1 MSQYTEKDASS
12 GSQVAQ
18 SVNDGKK
25 NAEADMSV
33 TPAHGEKGG
42 YEGDTM
48 VIDGPPGANP
58 AEGGVHRTLK
68 QRHMAMIALGGA
80 IGTGLF
86 VGSGSA
92 LNTGGP
98 VGLWLGYIFMS
109 SMVYAMMVALGE
121 MAALY
126 PVSGA
131 FTHYAARF
139 VDPSLGFALGFN
151 YWYSYAITIPTE
163 LVAAQIVISY
173 WDTTTPAAAY
183 ITVCLVGV
191 WVINFLGAKAYGEAE
206 FWFSS
211 IKVITIVGLIILGIV
226 LMCGGG
232 PNHDAIGFRYWRNP
246 GPFNHISING
256 DSGDVIGGRWGEF
269 LAFWSVFVQAAFSF
283 IGTEIIATTLGEAE
297 NPRKTVPKA
306 IKRVFFRLLFFY
318 VAGTFIIS
326 VLVPYNEPRL
336 LNGASNAAASPF
348 VIAISNAGIKA
359 LPSIVNAVLLIAAW
373 SAGNS
378 DLYAASRTLYA
389 LALERQMPRIF
400 RRCTKRGLPIYC
412 VALTGLFG
420 VLAYMNTGGETA
432 TTAFNWLYNLSAI
445 TGIITWWAILLSYL
459 RFYYGLKKQG
469 LSRDNFPYR
478 APLQPWLS
486 WYGFIFFSLIILL
499 NGFTVFLKG
508 NWDTSDFFA
517 AYITLPI
524 FVICWV
530 GWKVVKKTKWIPLA
544 EIDFEAGRREIDEL
558 EILDN
563 ERFKVEGRWAKIMS
577 ILF

>member
-1 MSQYTEKDASS
+1 MSLSEKQDFGS
-12 GSQVAQ
+12 GSQTPYEW
-18 SVNDGKK
+18 SKK
-25 NAEADMSV
+25 EGNGVDTIV
-33 TPAHGEKGG
+33 TPANGEHGG
-42 YEGDTM
+42 YAGEGNY
-48 VIDGPPGANP
+48 VRP
-58 AEGGVHRTLK
+58 AEGGVHRQLK

-92 LNTGGP
+92 LATGGP
-98 VGLWLGYIFMS
+98 VGLWLAYILMS

-131 FTHYAARF
+131 FTHYASRF

-163 LVAAQIVISY
+163 IVAATIVISY
-173 WDTTTPAAAY
+173 WDADTNAAAY
-183 ITVCLVGV
+183 ITVLLVAI

-232 PNHDAIGFRYWRNP
+232 PNHDPIGFRYWRNP
-246 GPFNHISING
+246 GPFAQIAAGDGVISG
-256 DSGDVIGGRWGEF
+256 SWGSF
-269 LAFWSVFVQAAFSF
+269 LAFWDVFVQAAFSF

-318 VAGTFIIS
+318 VMGTFVIS
-326 VLVPYNEPRL
+326 VLVPYTEPNL
-336 LNGASNAAASPF
+336 LNGSGNAAASPF
-348 VIAISNAGIKA
+348 VIAISNAGIKS

-378 DLYAASRTLYA
+378 DLYASSRTLYA
-389 LALERQMPRIF
+389 LALEGQMPRIL

-412 VALTGLFG
+412 VAITGIFG

-432 TTAFNWLYNLSAI
+432 ETAFNWLYNLSAI
-445 TGIITWWAILLSYL
+445 TGIITWWAILLAYL

-469 LSRDNFPYR
+469 LSRDEFPYK

-486 WYGFIFFSLIILL
+486 WYGFFFFTVIILF
-499 NGFTVFLKG
+499 NGFPVFLKG
-508 NWDTSDFFA
+508 NWDASSFVA

-524 FVICWV
+524 FAVCWI
-530 GWKVVKKTKWIPLA
+530 GWKVVKRTKMVPLDQ
-544 EIDFEAGRREIDEL
+544 IDFQTGRRELDEEEL
-558 EILDN
+558 ADQ
-563 ERFKVEGRWAKIMS
+563 ERFKEDTKFSKIMG

>member
-1 MSQYTEKDASS
+1 MSLSEKQGYSS
-12 GSQVAQ
+12 GTQTPYETSKKDGGVDTIVA
-18 SVNDGKK
+18 
-25 NAEADMSV
+25 
-33 TPAHGEKGG
+33 PANGEQGG
-42 YEGDTM
+42 YAGEGNF
-48 VIDGPPGANP
+48 VRP
-58 AEGGVHRTLK
+58 AEGGVHRQLK

-92 LNTGGP
+92 LATGGP
-98 VGLWLGYIFMS
+98 VGLWLAYILMS

-163 LVAAQIVISY
+163 IVAATIVISY
-173 WDTTTPAAAY
+173 WDADTNAAVY
-183 ITVCLVGV
+183 ITVCLVLI
-191 WVINFLGAKAYGEAE
+191 WAINFLGAKAYGEAE

-246 GPFNHISING
+246 GAFNQISAG
-256 DSGDVIGGRWGEF
+256 DGVIGGRWGQF
-269 LAFWSVFVQAAFSF
+269 LAFWDVFVQAAFSF
-283 IGTEIIATTLGEAE
+283 IGTEIIATTIGEAE

-318 VAGTFIIS
+318 VMGTFIIS
-326 VLVPYNEPRL
+326 ALVPYTEPNL
-336 LNGASNAAASPF
+336 LNGSGTAAASPF
-348 VIAISNAGIKA
+348 VIAIQNAGIKA

-378 DLYAASRTLYA
+378 DLYASSRTLYA
-389 LALERQMPRIF
+389 LALEGQMPRIF

-412 VALTGLFG
+412 VAITGIFG
-420 VLAYMNTGGETA
+420 VLAYMNTGGKSAETA
-432 TTAFNWLYNLSAI
+432 FDWLYNLSAI
-445 TGIITWWAILLSYL
+445 TGIITWWAILLAYL

-469 LSRDNFPYR
+469 LTRDEFPYR
-478 APLQPWLS
+478 APFQPYLS
-486 WYGFIFFSLIILL
+486 WYGFLFFSVIILF

-508 NWDTSDFFA
+508 NWDTSSFVA

-524 FVICWV
+524 FAVCWI
-530 GWKVVKKTKWIPLA
+530 GWKVVKKTKMVPLDQ
-544 EIDFEAGRREIDEL
+544 IDFHTGRRELDEEEL
-558 EILDN
+558 ADN
-563 ERFKVEGRWAKIMS
+563 EKFREDTKFQKVMG

>member
-1 MSQYTEKDASS
+1 MSLSEKQGYSS
-12 GSQVAQ
+12 GTQTPYETSKK
-18 SVNDGKK
+18 DGGV
-25 NAEADMSV
+25 DSIV
-33 TPAHGEKGG
+33 TPANGEQGG
-42 YEGDTM
+42 YAGEGNF
-48 VIDGPPGANP
+48 VHP
-58 AEGGVHRTLK
+58 AEGGVHRQLK

-86 VGSGSA
+86 VGSG
-92 LNTGGP
+92 TGGP
-98 VGLWLGYIFMS
+98 VGLWLAYILMS

-121 MAALY
+121 MAALF
-126 PVSGA
+126 PVAGA

-163 LVAAQIVISY
+163 IVAATIVISY
-173 WDTTTPAAAY
+173 WDADTNAAVY
-183 ITVCLVGV
+183 ITVCLVMI
-191 WVINFLGAKAYGEAE
+191 WAINFLGAKAYGEAE

-246 GPFNHISING
+246 GAFNQISIG
-256 DSGDVIGGRWGEF
+256 DGVIGGRWGQF
-269 LAFWSVFVQAAFSF
+269 LAFWDVFVQAAFSF

-318 VAGTFIIS
+318 VMGTFIIS
-326 VLVPYNEPRL
+326 VLVPYTEPNL
-336 LNGASNAAASPF
+336 LNGSGTAAASPF
-348 VIAISNAGIKA
+348 VIAIQNAGIRA
-359 LPSIVNAVLLIAAW
+359 LPSIVNAVLLISAW

-378 DLYAASRTLYA
+378 DLYASSRTLYA
-389 LALERQMPRIF
+389 LALEGQMPRIL

-412 VALTGLFG
+412 VAITGIFG
-420 VLAYMNTGGETA
+420 VLAYMNTGGDTA
-432 TTAFNWLYNLSAI
+432 EIAFNWLYNLSAI
-445 TGIITWWAILLSYL
+445 TGIITWWAILLAYL

-469 LSRDNFPYR
+469 LTRDEFPYR
-478 APLQPWLS
+478 APLQPYLS
-486 WYGFIFFSLIILL
+486 WYGFLFFSVIILF

-508 NWDTSDFFA
+508 NWDTSSFVA

-524 FVICWV
+524 FAVCWI
-530 GWKVVKKTKWIPLA
+530 GWKVVKKTKMVPLDQ
-544 EIDFEAGRREIDEL
+544 IDFHTGRRELDED
-558 EILDN
+558 EAADN
-563 ERFKVEGRWAKIMS
+563 EKFKAETKFQKIMG

>member
-1 MSQYTEKDASS
+1 MSLSEKQGYSS
-12 GSQVAQ
+12 GTQTPYETSKKDGGVDTIVA
-18 SVNDGKK
+18 
-25 NAEADMSV
+25 
-33 TPAHGEKGG
+33 PANGEQGG
-42 YEGDTM
+42 YAGEGNF
-48 VIDGPPGANP
+48 VRP
-58 AEGGVHRTLK
+58 AEGGVHRQLK

-86 VGSGSA
+86 VGSG
-92 LNTGGP
+92 TGGP
-98 VGLWLGYIFMS
+98 VGLWLAYILMS

-163 LVAAQIVISY
+163 IVAATIVISY
-173 WDTTTPAAAY
+173 WDADTNAAVY
-183 ITVCLVGV
+183 ITVCLVLI
-191 WVINFLGAKAYGEAE
+191 WAINFLGAKAYGEAE

-246 GPFNHISING
+246 GAFNQISAG
-256 DSGDVIGGRWGEF
+256 DGVIGGRWGQF
-269 LAFWSVFVQAAFSF
+269 LAFWDVFVQAAFSF

-318 VAGTFIIS
+318 VMGTFIIS
-326 VLVPYNEPRL
+326 VLVPYNEPNL
-336 LNGASNAAASPF
+336 LNGSGTAAASPF
-348 VIAISNAGIKA
+348 VIAIQNAGIKA
-359 LPSIVNAVLLIAAW
+359 LPSIVNAVLLISAW

-378 DLYAASRTLYA
+378 DLYASSRTLYA
-389 LALERQMPRIF
+389 LAIEGQMPRIL

-412 VALTGLFG
+412 VAITGIFG

-432 TTAFNWLYNLSAI
+432 ETAFDWLYNLSAI
-445 TGIITWWAILLSYL
+445 TGIITWWAILLAYL

-469 LSRDNFPYR
+469 LTRDEFPYR
-478 APLQPWLS
+478 APFQPYLS
-486 WYGFIFFSLIILL
+486 WYGFLFFSVIILF

-508 NWDTSDFFA
+508 NWDTSSFVA

-524 FVICWV
+524 FAVCWI
-530 GWKVVKKTKWIPLA
+530 GWKVVKKTKMVPLDQ
-544 EIDFEAGRREIDEL
+544 IDFHTGRRELDEEEL
-558 EILDN
+558 ADN
-563 ERFKVEGRWAKIMS
+563 EKFREDTKFQKVMG

>member
-1 MSQYTEKDASS
+1 MSLSEKQGYSS
-12 GSQVAQ
+12 GTQTPYETSKKD
-18 SVNDGKK
+18 DG
-25 NAEADMSV
+25 ADTIV
-33 TPAHGEKGG
+33 THANGEQGG
-42 YEGDTM
+42 FAGEGNF
-48 VIDGPPGANP
+48 VRP
-58 AEGGVHRTLK
+58 AEGGVHRQLK

-86 VGSGSA
+86 VGSGS
-92 LNTGGP
+92 GP
-98 VGLWLGYIFMS
+98 VGLWLAYILMS

-121 MAALY
+121 MAALF

-163 LVAAQIVISY
+163 IVAATIVISY
-173 WDTTTPAAAY
+173 WDADTNAAVY
-183 ITVCLVGV
+183 ITVCLVMI
-191 WVINFLGAKAYGEAE
+191 WAINFLGAKAYGEAE

-232 PNHDAIGFRYWRNP
+232 PSHDAIGFRYWRNP
-246 GPFNHISING
+246 GAFNQISAG
-256 DSGDVIGGRWGEF
+256 DGVIGGRWGQF
-269 LAFWSVFVQAAFSF
+269 LAFWDVFVQAAFSF

-318 VAGTFIIS
+318 VMGTFIIS
-326 VLVPYNEPRL
+326 VLVPYTEPNL
-336 LNGASNAAASPF
+336 LNGSGTAAASPF
-348 VIAISNAGIKA
+348 VIAIQNAGIKA
-359 LPSIVNAVLLIAAW
+359 LPSIVNAVLLISAW

-378 DLYAASRTLYA
+378 DLYASSRTLYA
-389 LALERQMPRIF
+389 LALEGQMPRIL

-412 VALTGLFG
+412 VAITGIFG
-420 VLAYMNTGGETA
+420 VLAYMNTGGDTA
-432 TTAFNWLYNLSAI
+432 ETAFNWLYNLSAI
-445 TGIITWWAILLSYL
+445 TGIITWWAILLAYL

-469 LSRDNFPYR
+469 LSRDEFPYR
-478 APLQPWLS
+478 APFQPYLS
-486 WYGFIFFSLIILL
+486 WYGFLFFSVIILF

-508 NWDTSDFFA
+508 NWDTSTFIA

-524 FVICWV
+524 FAVCWI
-530 GWKVVKKTKWIPLA
+530 GWKVVKKTKMVPLDQ
-544 EIDFEAGRREIDEL
+544 IDFHTGRRELDED
-558 EILDN
+558 EAADN
-563 ERFKVEGRWAKIMS
+563 EKFVADTKFQKVMG